1 MKTLFLLII
10 SIIPSVLFAQSDM
23 LMLKK
28 NNKVIQT
35 FFPNSDIMFS
45 TESGYREAHILD
57 IKRDSLF
64 LVQYDV
70 RTVMTNLGV
79 YMLDTVAA
87 YRSAIRY
94 NEITGIGKKSSGFS
108 WRGSGAALFGGGT
121 VLTVAGLVTWILAK
135 PNTRYY
141 ARPELVIGAAILAGV
156 GYLMMKS
163 SGRQMKIGK
172 KYSLQY
178 ISTH

>member
-1 MKTLFLLII
+1 MKTILILFLFLV
-10 SIIPSVLFAQSDM
+10 PAVLFAQSDF

-28 NNKVIQT
+28 NGKVVKSYY
-35 FFPNSDIMFS
+35 PGSEIMFS
-45 TESGYREAHILD
+45 AGDFYREAKITD
-57 IKRDSLF
+57 INNDSLF

-79 YMLDTVAA
+79 YMLDTVAT
-87 YRSAIRY
+87 YYSAIRY
-94 NEITGIGKKSSGFS
+94 SDITALGQKTYGFS
-108 WRGSGAALFGGGT
+108 WKGAGATLFGGGT
-121 VLTVAGLVTWILAK
+121 VLTVAGLLTWVFAK

-141 ARPELVIGAAILAGV
+141 APPAFVGAAAALAGI
-156 GYLMMKS
+156 GYLLMQNK
-163 SGRQMKIGK
+163 GHQMKIGK